1 LWPFESQIPG
11 SNPGRSKILP
21 IYPKYFFDA
30 VLNYSLVGK
39 ALTLICAHS
48 FKIFINKNRSVNT
61 RNQEANPLIEQFSEY
76 LSKIDDAL
84 ERELDLYSWSEFY
97 APLRYACD
105 GGKRI
110 RPLILVLAYESVKAG
125 KKGGGNSINSSSSSS
140 AKIGEDTFIAASAI
154 ELLHTESVIHDDIID
169 EENLRRG
176 KPSFHVKY
184 GYNNSILTADF
195 VLGIILNLS
204 CKLNNP
210 RVSGELSNAA
220 IKMSEGEIMEIKL
233 AKECNVNEYDY
244 IKVIEHK
251 TASLFETSAKVG
263 AILGEGRED
272 EIHAL
277 AAFGNLLGIAY
288 QVHDDLVDWNNE
300 DRLFNLLVKKSDQ
313 SNEFVER
320 MENLYLTYSSKAKN
334 EIHKICD
341 STPKK
346 QLQHLTDLASFSN
359 FKNM

>member
-1 LWPFESQIPG
+1 
-11 SNPGRSKILP
+11 
-21 IYPKYFFDA
+21 
-30 VLNYSLVGK
+30 
-39 ALTLICAHS
+39 
-48 FKIFINKNRSVNT
+48 
-61 RNQEANPLIEQFSEY
+61 LIEQFSEY
-76 LSKIDDAL
+76 LSKIDNAL

-110 RPLILVLAYESVKAG
+110 RPLILVLAYESVKARKTTTG
-125 KKGGGNSINSSSSSS
+125 DGCSNNKDNNNSST
-140 AKIGEDTFIAASAI
+140 KIGEDTFIAASAI
-154 ELLHTESVIHDDIID
+154 EFLHTESVIHDDIID
-169 EENLRRG
+169 EESLRRG

-204 CKLNNP
+204 SKLNNP

-263 AILGEGRED
+263 AILGGGKDD
-272 EIHAL
+272 EIHAM
-277 AAFGNLLGIAY
+277 AAFGNLLGVAY

-300 DRLFNLLVKKSDQ
+300 DRLFNLLVKKNDQ
-313 SNEFVER
+313 SKEFVER
-320 MENLYLTYSSKAKN
+320 MENLYLTYSLKARN
-334 EIHKICD
+334 ELHKICD

-346 QLQHLTDLASFSN
+346 HLQHLTNLASFGR
-359 FKNM
+359 F

>member
-1 LWPFESQIPG
+1 M
-11 SNPGRSKILP
+11 
-21 IYPKYFFDA
+21 
-30 VLNYSLVGK
+30 
-39 ALTLICAHS
+39 
-48 FKIFINKNRSVNT
+48 
-61 RNQEANPLIEQFSEY
+61 EQFSDY
-76 LSKIDDAL
+76 LSKIDGAL
-84 ERELDLYSWSEFY
+84 ERELNLYCWSEFY
-97 APLRYACD
+97 APLKYACD

-110 RPLILVLAYESVKAG
+110 RPLILVLANECVKAG
-125 KKGGGNSINSSSSSS
+125 KKTATAIATAGEGNRSSKISNNSSAGAAAGSGSSSSDNNNNNNGYISNSNSSSSSS
-140 AKIGEDTFIAASAI
+140 SSRIKIREDTLTAASAI

-176 KPSFHVKY
+176 KPSFHIKY

-204 CKLNNP
+204 SKLNNP

-233 AKECNVNEYDY
+233 AKDRNISEDDY

-288 QVHDDLVDWNNE
+288 QVHDDLDDWNNE
-300 DRLFNLLVKKSDQ
+300 DRLFNLLVKKNDQ
-313 SNEFVER
+313 SKEFVER
-320 MENLYLTYSSKAKN
+320 MENLYLTYSLKAKN
-334 EIHKICD
+334 ELRRICD
-341 STPKK
+341 STAKK
-346 QLQHLTDLASFSN
+346 YLQHLTDLASFSLSSSSSSGSSR